1 MHEEVVI
8 GMADLIEE
16 EKAYKDESHT
26 LYGQSIEQE

>member
-8 GMADLIEE
+8 GMSHLIEE
-16 EKAYKDESHT
+16 EKAYKNDRHT